1 MGFLVSPGVEVNE
14 IDLTNI
20 IPALST
26 SVGAYAGYFNWGPAG
41 EVVTVSSEKELA
53 QVFGAP
59 EKEDSAE
66 VSFFTAASFLKYG
79 NNLKVS
85 RAIPTDAYNATS
97 GDGSPEANF
106 TISNRDELELN
117 AGSLQTDGADV
128 IARYVGE
135 LGNSIKT
142 YIVDSAVLTD
152 SPALPANV
160 SGALPYEPDDT
171 VFGATTSG
179 AGINDEVHVVVVDSA
194 GKITGSKGAI
204 LEVHAG
210 LSTAQ
215 NAKSEYGDSNYFVT
229 VINNNSSFIWLS
241 PEATPTVLDE
251 DSTPLVNGFTSDG
264 YTLTGGS
271 VGTMTTAGPVETAL
285 TFFDDAIK
293 IDINLIFAQNFAD
306 GATYVGSAT
315 QTVDNKLV
323 EIANARK
330 DSIAFISSPLDIVN
344 KTSESD
350 KKTAILEKF
359 SSISSSSYIFFD
371 SSPAYVYNKYRDGYV
386 WIPLSG
392 HMAGL
397 CAGTDDVADPWFSPA
412 GYTRGNVLG
421 VTKLAYNPDQVSRDE
436 LYSKRVNPVVSFPGQ
451 GIVLFGDKTGLTKP
465 SAFDRIN
472 VRRLFTTI
480 EKAIATASKFQ
491 LFELNDDFTRST
503 FRNAV
508 EPYLRDVQGRRG
520 ITDFK
525 VICDETNNTGD
536 VIDGNRFVADIY
548 IKPSRSINFISLN
561 FIATRTGVS
570 FDEIIGE

>member
-26 SVGAYAGYFNWGPAG
+26 SIGAYAGYFNWGPAG
-41 EVVTVSSEKELA
+41 EVVTVSSEKQLA
-53 QVFGAP
+53 QVFGSP
-59 EKEDSAE
+59 EKADSAE
-66 VSFFTAASFLKYG
+66 ISFFTAASFLKYG

-85 RAIPTDAYNATS
+85 RAIPTDAYNAKS
-97 GDGSPEANF
+97 GTGSADF

-117 AGSLQTDGADV
+117 AGGLQTDGAEV
-128 IARYVGE
+128 VARYVGE

-142 YIVDSAVLTD
+142 YIVDSAVYAD
-152 SPALPANV
+152 SPPLPSNV
-160 SGALPYEPDDT
+160 LGALPYAPDDT
-171 VFGATTSG
+171 VFGSTLAG
-179 AGINDEVHVVVVDSA
+179 AGINDEVHVVVVDA
-194 GKITGSKGAI
+194 DGKITGTKDAI

-229 VINNNSSFIWLS
+229 VINNNSSFIWLA
-241 PEATPTVLDE
+241 PEATPTVIDE
-251 DSTPLVNGFTSDG
+251 DTADIVNGFTSAGLD
-264 YTLTGGS
+264 LAGGAT
-271 VGTMTTAGPVETAL
+271 GTMTSAGPVETAL

-293 IDINLIFAQNFAD
+293 IDVNLLFAQNFAD
-306 GATYVGSAT
+306 GSTYTGSST
-315 QTVDNKLV
+315 ETIDNKLV

-330 DSIAFISSPLDIVN
+330 DAISFISAPLSVVDQ
-344 KTSESD
+344 TSEDAKKGKILD
-350 KKTAILEKF
+350 KF
-359 SSISSSSYIFFD
+359 NGISSSSYIFFD

-386 WIPLSG
+386 WIPLCG

-421 VTKLAYNPDQVSRDE
+421 VTKLAYNPGQVARDE
-436 LYSKRVNPVVSFPGQ
+436 LYTKRVNPVVSFPGQ

-525 VICDETNNTGD
+525 VVCDETNNTGD

-548 IKPSRSINFISLN
+548 IKPTRSINFISLN

>member
-59 EKEDSAE
+59 EKADSAE

-117 AGSLQTDGADV
+117 SGGLQNDGADV

-135 LGNSIKT
+135 LGNSIKA
-142 YIVDSAVLTD
+142 YIVDSTVYSE

-160 SGALPYEPDDT
+160 LGALPYEPDDT
-171 VFGATTSG
+171 VFGATTAG
-179 AGINDEVHVVVVDSA
+179 AGINDEVHVVVVDAS
-194 GKITGSKGAI
+194 GKITGTKGAI

-229 VINNNSSFIWLS
+229 VINNNSSYIWLS
-241 PEATPTVLDE
+241 PEATPTILDE
-251 DSTPLVNGFTSDG
+251 DSTTLSNGFTSDG
-264 YTLTGGS
+264 FTLTGGA
-271 VGTMTTAGPVETAL
+271 VGTMTNAGPVETAL

-293 IDINLIFAQNFAD
+293 IDINLIFAQNFSD
-306 GATYVGSAT
+306 GSVYIGSET
-315 QTVDNKLV
+315 QTIDSKLI
-323 EIANARK
+323 EIANSRK
-330 DSIAFISSPLDIVN
+330 DAIAFISSPLDIVN
-344 KTSESD
+344 KTNEGD
-350 KKTAILEKF
+350 KKTAVLEKF
-359 SSISSSSYIFFD
+359 SSIASSSYIFFD

-561 FIATRTGVS
+561 FIATRTGIS

>member
-59 EKEDSAE
+59 EKADSAE

-117 AGSLQTDGADV
+117 AGGLQTDGADV

-135 LGNSIKT
+135 LGNSIKA
-142 YIVDSAVLTD
+142 YIVDSTVYSE

-160 SGALPYEPDDT
+160 LGALPYAPDDT
-171 VFGATTSG
+171 VFGATASG
-179 AGINDEVHVVVVDSA
+179 AGINDEVHVVVVDAS
-194 GKITGSKGAI
+194 GKITGTKGAI

-229 VINNNSSFIWLS
+229 VINNNSSYIWLS
-241 PEATPTVLDE
+241 PEATPTILDE
-251 DSTPLVNGFTSDG
+251 DSTTLSNGFTSDG
-264 YTLTGGS
+264 FTLTGGA
-271 VGTMTTAGPVETAL
+271 VGTMTSAGPVETAL

-293 IDINLIFAQNFAD
+293 IDINLIFAQNFSD
-306 GATYVGSAT
+306 GSVYVGSET
-315 QTVDNKLV
+315 QTIDSKLV
-323 EIANARK
+323 EIANGRK
-330 DSIAFISSPLDIVN
+330 DAIAFISSPLDIVN
-344 KTSESD
+344 KTNEGD
-350 KKTAILEKF
+350 KKTAVLEKF
-359 SSISSSSYIFFD
+359 SSIASSSYIFFD

>member
-59 EKEDSAE
+59 EKADSAE

-117 AGSLQTDGADV
+117 SGGLQNDGADV

-135 LGNSIKT
+135 LGNSIKA
-142 YIVDSAVLTD
+142 YIVDSTVYSE

-160 SGALPYEPDDT
+160 LGALPYEPDDT
-171 VFGATTSG
+171 VFGATTAG
-179 AGINDEVHVVVVDSA
+179 AGINDEVHVVVVDAS
-194 GKITGSKGAI
+194 GKITGTKGAI

-229 VINNNSSFIWLS
+229 VINNNSSYIWLS
-241 PEATPTVLDE
+241 PEATPTILDE
-251 DSTPLVNGFTSDG
+251 DSTTLSNGFTSDG
-264 YTLTGGS
+264 FTLTGGA
-271 VGTMTTAGPVETAL
+271 VGTMTNAGPVETAL

-293 IDINLIFAQNFAD
+293 IDINLIFAQNFSD
-306 GATYVGSAT
+306 GSVYIGSET
-315 QTVDNKLV
+315 QTIDSKLV
-323 EIANARK
+323 EIANGRK
-330 DSIAFISSPLDIVN
+330 DAIAFISSPLDIVN
-344 KTSESD
+344 KTNEGD
-350 KKTAILEKF
+350 KKTAVLEKF
-359 SSISSSSYIFFD
+359 SSIASSSYIFFD

-561 FIATRTGVS
+561 FIATRTGIS